1 MYNILMKVCS
11 FYKKWIFFI
20 FLTVA
25 SIILFSCDFNTLL
38 DPDVDKPVNGYFEYW
53 SQTCQFAKV
62 EYGSENTVINGI
74 VNLAAR
80 DRVQI
85 DVVCI
90 NPKEHKLLSRDGDC
104 FCLKKGSE
112 TVTCTDWTEEN
123 ITPDLIRITAELSDD
138 YEGEEIFLEGCL
150 WPDNR
155 VELGEDQ
162 LRESNPELFVS
173 AKFIQNTPPD
183 NVSNLYVP
191 SGLINGR
198 HYVSFELPDL
208 TLKRNSGSTYELSYY
223 LREEDGSL
231 TYKGTKMLTLED
243 NKNFP
248 DSKFIYYFD
257 EQEENLLYEYCVQVY
272 GPHGLKA
279 PVISTAPG
287 LGLHTLLEPEIE
299 FSKEYNQ
306 KKDDNGYEYIEVAEE
321 SDEVTYCISAEE
333 PGVELTGTV
342 DGAAFSGNSEGSLA
356 CGAHILTATVHMDSC
371 RDITVIKKIMIVRSL
386 REAEFEFEPG
396 FNGNTDSEGYEYIE
410 VADEQTP
417 VAFSVTSPDSGT
429 TVTGTLDGEEIQQD
443 MTGNLSTGY
452 HTLVVTVQKDYY
464 TDSVIT
470 KKIRVVKTMSGAL
483 IELASNGK
491 ANGLTAE
498 NSGEQ
503 YEVFEYTGSG
513 LDVIV
518 TKPEEASSV
527 KIVVNGTETSTVKT
541 LADGF
546 NEITATVYK
555 DNYIPVEV
563 SRKVYVVAKLTEP
576 SVEYSSDGVFNG
588 QTAVSGETEFDVVE
602 YTDSFKMEIT
612 NTYSFSG
619 STLTVS
625 VNENKTTGSS
635 QEIVLASEYSE
646 GFKTVTATV
655 TKDYC
660 LPVSVTKRF
669 YVVPK
674 LTEPSVEYSSDGT
687 FNGQTAVSGETEF
700 DVVEY
705 TDSFKM
711 EITNT
716 YSFSGSTLTVS
727 VNENKTTGS
736 SQEIV
741 LASEYSEG
749 FKTVTATVTKDY
761 CLPVSVT
768 KRLYVV
774 PKLTEPEIEFT
785 NKTSESGSKILFSY
799 LSYDNLL
806 MNVNDTYQGENST
819 MTIIL
824 DGSTYTGNMT
834 GKELAVG
841 EHSLEVTVEK
851 SLCESVSV
859 SKNFTVGIKPVILS
873 VGAIS
878 AYNTDGDDHVDLKR
892 YFYAATTDTSQVTLK
907 AYTAS
912 KGTTVSKNHTI
923 YPDAHTLYLNSP
935 DSVFYFYSSK
945 IEDYDKSSDNDDL
958 GTVNY
963 GQSDATRNLKA
974 LKSNKYF
981 SVNSTNSSRG
991 RYSFNV
997 SLSEVPS
1004 ATFEFTPALSG
1015 ISDSYGYEYV
1025 EVENASDTVSYSVL
1039 CYEEN
1044 VSLSGSVDGTSYSGS
1059 VSASFGLGEHT
1070 IKAVTSQ
1077 SGSGSLS
1084 VTKKIKVVQSLKE
1097 PEFAFYTDSGLTTVA
1112 AATSVEESG
1121 YSDYTAYDINLAADG
1136 SGCLYYSAGTDDTDV
1151 SITVVDELT
1160 GEELDGSIAPGPH
1173 VIEVTV
1179 SKAGYLSREFE
1190 LGKVYVQGVLS
1201 DPVITYTG
1209 TQNGSDSSGNP
1220 IYKFSYKTYDS
1231 MPFNVTAGNEGNTVE
1246 VKIGDTVTASS
1257 GWYLDPDTVK
1267 TISVTQTRQYCR
1279 KSEYSE
1285 TVSVKIK
1292 PITLYMQATASGELA
1307 AWITGFGAS
1316 GGFDVRGAILINGNT
1331 VFSYESGKYGISQ
1344 NCWCTLKDTD
1354 YSYTGV
1360 FNSPSDEITISF
1372 SSFRRNIGSGSDK
1385 QFGDRSSSNTLKN
1398 CKTGK
1403 NNGSEG
1409 DAGTAWTFIV
1419 DTIAGDSSGYVRP
1432 RVKFTASE

>member
-660 LPVSVTKRF
+660 LPVSVTKR
-669 YVVPK
+669 
-674 LTEPSVEYSSDGT
+674 
-687 FNGQTAVSGETEF
+687 
-700 DVVEY
+700 
-705 TDSFKM
+705 
-711 EITNT
+711 
-716 YSFSGSTLTVS
+716 
-727 VNENKTTGS
+727 
-736 SQEIV
+736 
-741 LASEYSEG
+741 
-749 FKTVTATVTKDY
+749 
-761 CLPVSVT
+761 
-768 KRLYVV
+768 LYVV

-878 AYNTDGDDHVDLKR
+878 AYNTDGDDHVDLKG

>member
-1 MYNILMKVCS
+1 MKVCS

-90 NPKEHKLLSRDGDC
+90 NPKEHKLLSRDGNC

-112 TVTCTDWTEEN
+112 TVICTDWTEEN

-155 VELGEDQ
+155 VELGEEQ
-162 LRESNPELFVS
+162 LREANPELFVS

-191 SGLINGR
+191 SGVIDGR
-198 HYVSFELPDL
+198 HYVSFEVPDQ
-208 TLKRNSGSTYELSYY
+208 TLKRNSGSAYELSYY

-231 TYKGTKMLTLED
+231 TYKGTKMLALED
-243 NKNFP
+243 NKNSP

-272 GPHGLKA
+272 GPRGLKA

-306 KKDDNGYEYIEVAEE
+306 KKDDDGYEYIEVAEE

-429 TVTGTLDGEEIQQD
+429 TVTGTLDGEEILQD

-498 NSGEQ
+498 KSGVQ
-503 YEVFEYTGSG
+503 YEVFEYNGSG

-527 KIVVNGTETSTVKT
+527 KIVVNGTETSAVKT

-563 SRKVYVVAKLTEP
+563 SRKV
-576 SVEYSSDGVFNG
+576 
-588 QTAVSGETEFDVVE
+588 
-602 YTDSFKMEIT
+602 
-612 NTYSFSG
+612 
-619 STLTVS
+619 
-625 VNENKTTGSS
+625 
-635 QEIVLASEYSE
+635 
-646 GFKTVTATV
+646 
-655 TKDYC
+655 
-660 LPVSVTKRF
+660 

-716 YSFSGSTLTVS
+716 YSSSGSTLTVS
-727 VNENKTTGS
+727 VNGNKTTGS

-799 LSYDNLL
+799 LSYENLL

-819 MTIIL
+819 MTIVL

-878 AYNTDGDDHVDLKR
+878 AYNTDGGNNVDLKG

-923 YPDAHTLYLNSP
+923 YPDGHTLYLNSP

-945 IEDYDKSSDNDDL
+945 IEDYDKGSSNDDL

-1015 ISDSYGYEYV
+1015 LSDSDGYEYV
-1025 EVENASDTVSYSVL
+1025 EVENASDRVSYSVL

-1097 PEFAFYTDSGLTTVA
+1097 PELAFYTDSGLTIA
-1112 AATSVEESG
+1112 AAAASVEESG
-1121 YSDYTAYDINLAADG
+1121 YSDYTAYDIKLAADG
-1136 SGCLYYSAGTDDTDV
+1136 SGCLYYSAETDDTDV

-1160 GEELDGSIAPGPH
+1160 GEELDGSIAQGPH

-1179 SKAGYLSREFE
+1179 SKSGYLSREFE
-1190 LGKVYVQGVLS
+1190 LGKIYVQGVLS

-1209 TQNGSDSSGNP
+1209 TRNGSDSSGNP

-1307 AWITGFGAS
+1307 AWITGFGTS
-1316 GGFDVRGAILINGNT
+1316 SGFDVRGAILINGNT

-1344 NCWCTLKDTD
+1344 SCWCTLKDTD

-1360 FNSPSDEITISF
+1360 FNSPSDLITISF

-1403 NNGSEG
+1403 RRCVS
-1409 DAGTAWTFIV
+1409 
-1419 DTIAGDSSGYVRP
+1419 
-1432 RVKFTASE
+1432 

>member
-612 NTYSFSG
+612 NTYSSSG

-625 VNENKTTGSS
+625 VNG
-635 QEIVLASEYSE
+635 
-646 GFKTVTATV
+646 
-655 TKDYC
+655 
-660 LPVSVTKRF
+660 
-669 YVVPK
+669 
-674 LTEPSVEYSSDGT
+674 
-687 FNGQTAVSGETEF
+687 
-700 DVVEY
+700 
-705 TDSFKM
+705 
-711 EITNT
+711 
-716 YSFSGSTLTVS
+716 
-727 VNENKTTGS
+727 NKTTGS

-878 AYNTDGDDHVDLKR
+878 AYNTDGDDHVDLKG

>member
-1 MYNILMKVCS
+1 MKVCS

-90 NPKEHKLLSRDGDC
+90 NPKEHKLLSRDGNC

-112 TVTCTDWTEEN
+112 TVTCTDWMEEN
-123 ITPDLIRITAELSDD
+123 IRPDLIRITAELSDD

-155 VELGEDQ
+155 AELGEEQ

-191 SGLINGR
+191 SGVINGR
-198 HYVSFELPDL
+198 HYVSFEVPDQ

-231 TYKGTKMLTLED
+231 TYKGTKMLALED

-306 KKDDNGYEYIEVAEE
+306 KKDDDGYEYIEVAEE

-464 TDSVIT
+464 TDYVIT

-498 NSGEQ
+498 KSGVQ

-513 LDVIV
+513 LDVFV

-527 KIVVNGTETSTVKT
+527 KVVVNGTETSTVKT

-563 SRKVYVVAKLTEP
+563 SRKVYVVAELTEL

-612 NTYSFSG
+612 NTYSS
-619 STLTVS
+619 
-625 VNENKTTGSS
+625 
-635 QEIVLASEYSE
+635 
-646 GFKTVTATV
+646 
-655 TKDYC
+655 
-660 LPVSVTKRF
+660 
-669 YVVPK
+669 
-674 LTEPSVEYSSDGT
+674 
-687 FNGQTAVSGETEF
+687 
-700 DVVEY
+700 
-705 TDSFKM
+705 
-711 EITNT
+711 
-716 YSFSGSTLTVS
+716 SGSTLTVS

-774 PKLTEPEIEFT
+774 PKLTEPKIEFT

-819 MTIIL
+819 MTIVL

-878 AYNTDGDDHVDLKR
+878 AYNTDGGANVDLKG

-963 GQSDATRNLKA
+963 GQSDATRNLKS

-1015 ISDSYGYEYV
+1015 ISDSDGYEYV

-1044 VSLSGSVDGTSYSGS
+1044 VSLSGSVDGISYSGS

-1084 VTKKIKVVQSLKE
+1084 VTKKIKVVQALKA
-1097 PEFAFYTDSGLTTVA
+1097 PELAFYTDSGLTTAAVA
-1112 AATSVEESG
+1112 ASVEESG

-1136 SGCLYYSAGTDDTDV
+1136 SGCLYYSAVTDDTDV

-1160 GEELDGSIAPGPH
+1160 EEELDGSLAPGPH

-1179 SKAGYLSREFE
+1179 SKSGYLSREFE
-1190 LGKVYVQGVLS
+1190 LGKIYVQGVLS

-1209 TQNGSDSSGNP
+1209 TRNGSDSSGNP

-1344 NCWCTLKDTD
+1344 SCWCTLKDTD

-1360 FNSPSDEITISF
+1360 FNSPSDLITISF
-1372 SSFRRNIGSGSDK
+1372 SNFRRNIGSGSDK

-1419 DTIAGDSSGYVRP
+1419 DTIAGDSNGYVRP